1 MLFRGGRCA
10 ALQTHPPTPTH
21 TPHFKPSHDCN
32 TKRQQKPRC
41 CLCERFFRG
50 SSSALPLI
58 HSFFLASPCSSTS
71 CLPESANNRSAAN
84 SALRA
89 GVAAANRL
97 ATALEGTAADASA
110 DAAVGLPLL
119 PAAHVPWAWHT
130 KAGLWQSPGSD
141 WPVAPLL
148 SKRAFL
154 SGKVVL
160 GGKAWWVGLVGRGL
174 WGRCIALLG

>member
-1 MLFRGGRCA
+1 MDPKVHELEM
-10 ALQTHPPTPTH
+10 P
-21 TPHFKPSHDCN
+21 
-32 TKRQQKPRC
+32 
-41 CLCERFFRG
+41 
-50 SSSALPLI
+50 ALPPF
-58 HSFFLASPCSSTS
+58 HSFFLASSCSFTS
-71 CLPESANNRSAAN
+71 CLPENANNRSAAN

-110 DAAVGLPLL
+110 DAGVGLPLL

-148 SKRAFL
+148 SKRAFF